1 MKIFRVPRAAV
12 LLGAVTMLG
21 HAAPPESPVVGV
33 GPFLHIISDLDQ
45 SLAFYHD
52 MLGLELSGPAGAE
65 HKFTDNPAVANLY
78 GVPGKQF
85 RAAVLKIP
93 GSAMGIELVQWGE
106 ARKPEHK
113 PIADPGGVTLIL
125 RVTDSE
131 AASKKALRD
140 PDGYPVEVVQS
151 ENAGADLSVSVSN
164 VEKEKA
170 LYTGA
175 LGFMAEGDWLTVPG
189 ASVRIRFTKAA
200 GGEGLG
206 VGFPEP
212 GRGMLRLP
220 VRNIVALTESLK
232 GAGFSVITTGGAPV
246 TLPQGPRVIIVRDP
260 NNFYLQPMEMPAP
273 K

>member
-1 MKIFRVPRAAV
+1 MKIFRVPWAAV

-21 HAAPPESPVVGV
+21 QAAPPESPVVGV

-52 MLGLELSGPAGAE
+52 MLGLELSGPAGTE

-125 RVTDSE
+125 RVTDSA
-131 AASKKALRD
+131 AASKKALHD
-140 PDGYPVEVVQS
+140 PDGYPVEVVRS

-164 VEKEKA
+164 VEQEKA